1 MGLRIG
7 ADDESAKAFDDGLVK
22 DCNNRPAQL
31 LGNGSTKDLDDG
43 PGPAQ
48 SFGNGL
54 TKDLDDGP
62 GPAQLF
68 DNGSTK
74 DLDEG
79 PGPAQAL
86 NDEPAVHDINGLV
99 AVPNDALG
107 SELGTG
113 YIMST
118 GRTSGSDIVSL
129 QYPLLVL

>member
-22 DCNNRPAQL
+22 DCNDRPAQL
-31 LGNGSTKDLDDG
+31 LGNGS
-43 PGPAQ
+43 
-48 SFGNGL
+48 